1 MSKENMKHLLGL
13 LVDRQKD
20 TSPIVL
26 SIGYVNK
33 DNIVQ
38 HDAVIIKEAAP
49 IVINTL
55 IEYGYNVSV
64 TEQGVRVDKF

>member
-55 IEYGYNVSV
+55 IEYGYNLSV